1 VKSAKPKARP
11 PAASPKKAASP
22 KQKVRSRPAPAAKSK
37 AKRTDVSRNGHAPA
51 AGAGSSSSRTKSSR
65 SDSPRAEPP
74 GSNSSYRVG
83 ADVTSILGEGDGFRG
98 RPEASGVPTDLLLR
112 MYKTMVL
119 LRTLDA
125 KMLLLQ
131 RQGRIGFWGPTKGQ
145 EAATIGSC
153 AAFESQDWILPAL
166 REAGCALY
174 RGFSLTEMV
183 SQCLGNSGD
192 KTLGRQMPCHYTYK
206 AGNYVAM
213 SSVIGTQIPHAV
225 GVAMAAKIR
234 GEKIVAAG
242 YLGDG
247 ATSSTDF
254 HAAMNFAGVM
264 KAPVVIVC
272 QNNQWAISV
281 PLCKQTA
288 TKTIAQKAI
297 AYGMPHERVDGN
309 DVLAVYAATKRAVD
323 RARAGEGPT
332 FLELLTYRVL
342 GHSSSDDPSR
352 YRDEREVKYWE
363 DRDPIARCRA
373 YLERI
378 GLWNASKE
386 DDLEGE
392 WSARIADAIKA
403 AEAQP
408 PVPIESLVTDVYREV
423 QPRLAEQLKNAQRD
437 L

>member
-1 VKSAKPKARP
+1 MASKKRSIKRP
-11 PAASPKKAASP
+11 PRAVSAAKRSPIRQKNVAKATKKKPLAKAI
-22 KQKVRSRPAPAAKSK
+22 QRSRP
-37 AKRTDVSRNGHAPA
+37 
-51 AGAGSSSSRTKSSR
+51 
-65 SDSPRAEPP
+65 RAE
-74 GSNSSYRVG
+74 S
-83 ADVTSILGEGDGFRG
+83 DTSLGIFTVLGDGATFRKK
-98 RPEASGVPTDLLLR
+98 PSAIGVTDDTALA

-125 KMLLLQ
+125 KMLVLQ
-131 RQGRIGFWGPTKGQ
+131 RQGRIGFWGPIRGQ

-153 AAFESQDWILPAL
+153 AAFEQRDWILPAL
-166 REAGCALY
+166 REAGAALY

-192 KTLGRQMPCHYTYK
+192 KTQGRQMPCHYTFK

-225 GVAMAAKIR
+225 GVAMAAKIK
-234 GEKIVAAG
+234 GEPTVVAG

-254 HAAMNFAGVM
+254 HAAMNFAAVG
-264 KAPVVIVC
+264 KAPVVIIC

-297 AYGMPHERVDGN
+297 AYGMPYERVDGN
-309 DVLAVYAATKRAVD
+309 DFLAVYLATKRAVD
-323 RARAGEGPT
+323 RARRGEGPT

-342 GHSSSDDPSR
+342 GHSSSDDPTR

-363 DRDPIARCRA
+363 GRDPIARARA
-373 YLERI
+373 YLERV
-378 GLWNASKE
+378 GLWNADKE
-386 DDLEGE
+386 EDLDGE
-392 WSARIADAIKA
+392 LNARIATAVRE
-403 AEAQP
+403 AEAKP
-408 PVPIESLVTDVYREV
+408 PVAIETLVTDVYGKT
-423 QPRLAEQLKNAQRD
+423 PANLDEQLKNAIRD

>member
-1 VKSAKPKARP
+1 VAKPRKRPGKPAKPAPRVTSKRAAKPKRVAKSKR
-11 PAASPKKAASP
+11 AASPVARAKALKPQRKAALRGP
-22 KQKVRSRPAPAAKSK
+22 LDTAAP
-37 AKRTDVSRNGHAPA
+37 RNGLAHSGPS
-51 AGAGSSSSRTKSSR
+51 G
-65 SDSPRAEPP
+65 
-74 GSNSSYRVG
+74 RVD
-83 ADVTSILGEGDGFRG
+83 ASVFSVFGERDAFRG
-98 RPEASGVPTDLLLR
+98 SPESAGVPTEILLR
-112 MYKTMVL
+112 MYRTMVL

-153 AAFESQDWILPAL
+153 AAFEDRDWILPAL

-192 KTLGRQMPCHYTYK
+192 KTQGRQMPCHYTFK

-225 GVAMAAKIR
+225 GVAMAAKTR
-234 GEKIVAAG
+234 GEAVVAAG

-254 HAAMNFAGVM
+254 HAAMNLAAVR
-264 KAPVVIVC
+264 KAPVVIIC

-281 PLCKQTA
+281 PLCKQMA
-288 TKTIAQKAI
+288 TKTIAEKAI
-297 AYGMPHERVDGN
+297 AYGMAHERVDGN
-309 DVLAVYAATKRAVD
+309 DVLAVYVATKRAVD
-323 RARAGEGPT
+323 RARRGEGPT

-352 YRDEREVKYWE
+352 YRDEAEVKYWE
-363 DRDPIARCRA
+363 GRDPIARCRA
-373 YLERI
+373 YLERTR
-378 GLWNASKE
+378 LWDAVKE
-386 DDLEGE
+386 EDLDGE
-392 WSARIADAIKA
+392 LQAKIAQAVRE
-403 AEAQP
+403 AEAMP
-408 PVPIESLVTDVYREV
+408 PVAVDSLVEDVYRTTPP
-423 QPRLAEQLKNAQRD
+423 QLLEQLENAKRD